1 MLSKNKK
8 EEYKALLKASQKHK
22 DIIAKEKNLELIK
35 KQIARGVK
43 NLKLDKIDNEKDNEQ
58 SEKMDVVAMITE
70 E

>member
-1 MLSKNKK
+1 M
-8 EEYKALLKASQKHK
+8 LKASQKHK

>member
-1 MLSKNKK
+1 M
-8 EEYKALLKASQKHK
+8 LKASQKHK
-22 DIIAKEKNLELIK
+22 ESIAKEKNLELIK

-58 SEKMDVVAMITE
+58 SEKMDVVAMIAE

>member
-1 MLSKNKK
+1 M
-8 EEYKALLKASQKHK
+8 LKASQKHK

-58 SEKMDVVAMITE
+58 SEKMDVVAMIAE

>member
-1 MLSKNKK
+1 MP
-8 EEYKALLKASQKHK
+8 KASQKHK